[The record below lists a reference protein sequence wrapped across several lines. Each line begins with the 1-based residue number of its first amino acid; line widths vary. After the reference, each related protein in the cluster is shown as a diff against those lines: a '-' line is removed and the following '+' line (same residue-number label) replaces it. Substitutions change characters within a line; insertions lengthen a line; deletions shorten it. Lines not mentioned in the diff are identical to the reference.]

1 MTTTEL
7 SSMVRLYVTESLPP
21 HTGQDSCSLMVAERE
36 YLISKANRPFWMP
49 MRLMRSGEVPLESPL
64 SDSFLATAAWR
75 ALSDS

>member
-21 HTGQDSCSLMVAERE
+21 QTGQDSCSLMVAERE
-36 YLISKANRPFWMP
+36 YLISNAKRPFWTP
-49 MRLMRSGEVPLESPL
+49 MRRMRSGVVPLESPL
-64 SDSFLATAAWR
+64 SDSFLDTAAWR